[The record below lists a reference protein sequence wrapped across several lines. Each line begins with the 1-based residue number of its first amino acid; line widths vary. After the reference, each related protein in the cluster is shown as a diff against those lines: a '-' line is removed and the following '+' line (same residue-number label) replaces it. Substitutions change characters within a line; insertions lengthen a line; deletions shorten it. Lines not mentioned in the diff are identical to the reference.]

1 MDLIKRKNLRA
12 KKGKK
17 FWARNLDAT
26 NFMEVMEKKHKEMN
40 IEMNKKN
47 LPKLKITIDNQ
58 TNN

>member
-47 LPKLKITIDNQ
+47 LPKLKITIDN
-58 TNN
+58 